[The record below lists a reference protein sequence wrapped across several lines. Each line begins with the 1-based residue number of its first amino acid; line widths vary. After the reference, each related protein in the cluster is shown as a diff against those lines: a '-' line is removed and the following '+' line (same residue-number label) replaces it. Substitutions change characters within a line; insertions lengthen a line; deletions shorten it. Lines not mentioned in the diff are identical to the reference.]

1 MNKYKVFYY
10 MSVLVL
16 IVNAFAMVGTL
27 LGWFYFVESKYL
39 FWINLVLLSI
49 FNWLEKK
56 EKMMNK
62 YKVIYYVVVAALLV
76 SVFLLIGIDLGW
88 FSPYQSNQFV
98 WAYFALIPV
107 IDWIEKKVNNLAS
120 EKGE

>member
-62 YKVIYYVVVAALLV
+62 YKVIYYVVAIALLV
-76 SVFLLIGIDLGW
+76 SLCLLIGTNLGW
-88 FSPYQSNQFV
+88 FDLYYSDQFI
-98 WAYFALIPV
+98 WAYFVLIPV
-107 IDWIEKKVNNLAS
+107 IEWIEKKSKNLAS